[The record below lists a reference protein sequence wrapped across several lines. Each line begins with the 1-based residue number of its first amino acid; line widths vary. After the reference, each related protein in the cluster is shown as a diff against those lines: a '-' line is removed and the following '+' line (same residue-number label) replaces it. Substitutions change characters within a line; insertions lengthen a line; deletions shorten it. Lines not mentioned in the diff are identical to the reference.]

1 MPHTFSATQHRRPQ
15 APTVRMAHMADP

>member
-1 MPHTFSATQHRRPQ
+1 MPRPFSATQHRRPQ